1 MGNCKSSAAAA
12 TSGVVVAGQNGT
24 GLATYDALKQANG
37 KGADASTVVTADA
50 STVTT
55 DRKPL
60 LQIQTDGNVE
70 VPNGGLALSPTA
82 ELSEATSKDSQDASS
97 QNSSNQIVAEEGEK
111 VAADN
116 SNSDD
121 HDDDDSDDDEDIP
134 PPPPGKPT
142 SAQNTDSDELV
153 TKGDAAPAY
162 SLVLPFVS
170 GKIPTSVL
178 QMASDLVMPE
188 GVNALTSV
196 LSSNSTDGEATTKS
210 VWALDPTAIVAGAA
224 ATLLGD
230 DDAKAASTAHTTIT
244 TLVKAEEKKS
254 AAATTTIS
262 TKTKRSPIDDAEV
275 ESAPSDEV
283 TVDDDHEDIEV
294 DPEAVIVSYKQKASQ
309 WAIDDAMKGSTK
321 RRGPRPEDCF
331 CSSVRRKSK
340 RSVAKR

>member
-1 MGNCKSSAAAA
+1 MGNCKSSTAA
-12 TSGVVVAGQNGT
+12 TSGVVGASQNGN
-24 GLATYDALKQANG
+24 GLAAHGSLKHADG
-37 KGADASTVVTADA
+37 KGADASTVVTSDA

-82 ELSEATSKDSQDASS
+82 ELSEATSKDSQDTSS
-97 QNSSNQIVAEEGEK
+97 QNSSSDTQIVAEEETEEEEK
-111 VAADN
+111 VDN
-116 SNSDD
+116 DSDD
-121 HDDDDSDDDEDIP
+121 HGEDSDDEEDIP

-142 SAQNTDSDELV
+142 SAQNINSDELV

-196 LSSNSTDGEATTKS
+196 LSSNSADGETTTKS

-244 TLVKAEEKKS
+244 TLVKAEEKKK
-254 AAATTTIS
+254 TT
-262 TKTKRSPIDDAEV
+262 TKRSTIDDAEV

-283 TVDDDHEDIEV
+283 TVDGDHEDIEV

-321 RRGPRPEDCF
+321 RRGPRPEDCDF
-331 CSSVRRKSK
+331 SSVRRKSK

>member
-12 TSGVVVAGQNGT
+12 SGVVVAGQNGN
-24 GLATYDALKQANG
+24 GLAAYDTLKHADG
-37 KGADASTVVTADA
+37 KGADASTVVTSDA

-97 QNSSNQIVAEEGEK
+97 QNSSSENQIVAEEGEK
-111 VAADN
+111 EEEKVDN
-116 SNSDD
+116 DSDD
-121 HDDDDSDDDEDIP
+121 HDEDSDDDEDIP

-142 SAQNTDSDELV
+142 SAQNINSDELV

-196 LSSNSTDGEATTKS
+196 LSSNSNDGETKKS
-210 VWALDPTAIVAGAA
+210 VWALDPTAMVAGAA

-244 TLVKAEEKKS
+244 TLVKAEEKKKK
-254 AAATTTIS
+254 S
-262 TKTKRSPIDDAEV
+262 TTKRSPIDDAEV

-283 TVDDDHEDIEV
+283 TVDGDHEDIEV

-321 RRGPRPEDCF
+321 RRGPRPEDCDF
-331 CSSVRRKSK
+331 SSVRRKSK

>member
-12 TSGVVVAGQNGT
+12 GVVVAGQNGN
-24 GLATYDALKQANG
+24 GLAAYDTLKHADG
-37 KGADASTVVTADA
+37 KGADASTVVTSDA

-97 QNSSNQIVAEEGEK
+97 QNNSSENQIVAEEGEK

-121 HDDDDSDDDEDIP
+121 HDDDSDDDEDIP

-142 SAQNTDSDELV
+142 SAKNTDSDELV

-196 LSSNSTDGEATTKS
+196 LSSNSTDGETKKS
-210 VWALDPTAIVAGAA
+210 VWDLDPTAIVAGAA

-230 DDAKAASTAHTTIT
+230 DDAKAASTANTTMT
-244 TLVKAEEKKS
+244 TLVKAEEKKKS
-254 AAATTTIS
+254 TTR
-262 TKTKRSPIDDAEV
+262 RSPIDDAEV

-283 TVDDDHEDIEV
+283 TVDSDHEDIEV
-294 DPEAVIVSYKQKASQ
+294 DPEAVIVSYKQNASQ

-321 RRGPRPEDCF
+321 RRGPRPEDCDF
-331 CSSVRRKSK
+331 SSVRRKSK

>member
-1 MGNCKSSAAAA
+1 MGNCKSSAAASSSV
-12 TSGVVVAGQNGT
+12 TVAQNGN
-24 GLATYDALKQANG
+24 GMAAYDSLKQVEG

-82 ELSEATSKDSQDASS
+82 ELSEATSKDSQDTSS
-97 QNSSNQIVAEEGEK
+97 QKSSSERQSVAEKEESEEDKVDGES
-111 VAADN
+111 ANNNDN
-116 SNSDD
+116 DD
-121 HDDDDSDDDEDIP
+121 HDDSEDDEDIP
-134 PPPPGKPT
+134 PPPPRKPT
-142 SAQNTDSDELV
+142 SAQNTSSNELV
-153 TKGDAAPAY
+153 TKGDVAPAY

-196 LSSNSTDGEATTKS
+196 LSSNSIDGETTKKS

-230 DDAKAASTAHTTIT
+230 DDAKAASTANTTMT
-244 TLVKAEEKKS
+244 TLVKAEKKKS
-254 AAATTTIS
+254 T
-262 TKTKRSPIDDAEV
+262 TKRSTIDDAEV

-283 TVDDDHEDIEV
+283 TVDGDHEDIEV

-321 RRGPRPEDCF
+321 RRGPRPEDCDF
-331 CSSVRRKSK
+331 SSVRRKSK
-340 RSVAKR
+340 RSVASAKR